1 MFDDDILSA
10 ELEAF
15 APKTKIRPVSAE
27 ERRIL
32 TGFEDIERFVETH
45 GRPPDV
51 GGGRDIFE
59 RLYAVRLKA
68 LRRHP
73 LATTLLADVDLFGLL
88 DATKVWPSE
97 DAPSLTDDELADAL
111 ADFDAH
117 GLTDLHHVRSNAERK
132 EAEEIANREPCKDF
146 AAFEPHFSAVQRE
159 LASGLRLTVPF
170 EKDASIGL
178 GEFFIVGGTLA
189 LVAEKGEEFE
199 ASYGRTDAR
208 LRVVYANKTESN
220 LLMRSLM
227 RALQRDPAG
236 RRVTKSD
243 DGPLFRG
250 EWEEGDRA
258 SGTIYV
264 LRSESDHPYVAE
276 HRALIH
282 KIGVTS
288 GDVKKRIANAAKDAT
303 FLLADVKVVATYTLV
318 DIQRK
323 RLENILHRVFAPA
336 RLDLTIEDRFGQPV
350 RPQEWFLVPFQAI
363 EEGMDRIRDG
373 SITDYVYD
381 PSVAAL
387 VRSPPSDASGR

>member
-1 MFDDDILSA
+1 MFDDDFLSS
-10 ELEAF
+10 ELEAY
-15 APKTKIRPVSAE
+15 APKQKTRAASPE

-45 GRPPDV
+45 GRPPDDV
-51 GGGRDIFE
+51 EGRDIFE

-68 LRRHP
+68 IRQHP
-73 LATTLLADVDLFGLL
+73 LAKTLLPDVDRFGLL
-88 DATKVWPSE
+88 DPNKVWPS
-97 DAPSLTDDELADAL
+97 DCSSSFTDDELADAL
-111 ADFDAH
+111 GDFDAL
-117 GLTDLHHVRSNAERK
+117 GLTDLRHVRSGSERK
-132 EAEEIANREPCKDF
+132 EAEEIANREQCEDF
-146 AAFEPHFSAVQRE
+146 AAFAPLFAAVQRE
-159 LASGLRLTVPF
+159 LASGLRSTVPF
-170 EKDASIGL
+170 EKDASISL

-199 ASYGRTDAR
+199 ASYGRPDAR

-243 DGPLFRG
+243 DGPLFSG

-318 DIQRK
+318 DIQRT
-323 RLENILHRVFAPA
+323 RLEKILHRVFAPA

-350 RPQEWFLVPFQAI
+350 RPKEWFLVPFNAI
-363 EEGMDRIRDG
+363 EEGIERIRDG
-373 SITDYVYD
+373 SITEYVYD

-387 VRSPPSDASGR
+387 VRSPEGATNGR